1 MGCIQA
7 NETILQEVYLAGRY
21 RKGWSKD
28 HQKIFRLYVGGLTPA
43 EIVKETGFDLLKV
56 RYIIATDRF
65 HELHEQVITN
75 SVGEARKLLESKLV
89 EAATKILRIMRQ
101 GKPDERL
108 QYDAAKEV
116 LYQCGMKPV
125 EVIEAR
131 GRTYTPEE
139 IQSSLSTAKEIQA
152 IEEKL
157 STQGSG
163 FLIKRDAEP
172 SSPVI
177 NTNEGFAPQV
187 NNPEET
193 TEIIVPPE
201 EPLVVT
207 PVVEPE
213 LPVEEPQVV

>member
-1 MGCIQA
+1 
-7 NETILQEVYLAGRY
+7 LGRY
-21 RKGWSKD
+21 GRGWSKD
-28 HQKIFRLYVGGLTPA
+28 HQRVFKLYLGGLTPA
-43 EIVKETGFDLLKV
+43 EIVKETGLELPRV
-56 RYIIATDRF
+56 RVIIDTDKFR
-65 HELHEQVITN
+65 ELHQQVMSN
-75 SVGEARKLLESKLV
+75 SVGEARKLLESRLV
-89 EAATKILRIMRQ
+89 EAATKILRIMKQ

-131 GRTYTPEE
+131 GRNYTPEE
-139 IQSSLSTAKEIQA
+139 IQSSLNTAKEIQA

-187 NNPEET
+187 QDSMLAKVITEVITPAEE
-193 TEIIVPPE
+193 
-201 EPLVVT
+201 L
-207 PVVEPE
+207 
-213 LPVEEPQVV
+213 QVAE